1 MTCKIEFPM
10 LTSTHSLREGGGM
23 KMIAKKGEPEKN
35 LISDKV
41 FEEALIHLLF
51 NDNMIDAELYRE
63 TLRILKREYVKKK

>member
-1 MTCKIEFPM
+1 
-10 LTSTHSLREGGGM
+10 
-23 KMIAKKGEPEKN
+23 MIAKKGEPEKN

-41 FEEALIHLLF
+41 FEEALIYLLF